1 MSSASTGDGLPLN
14 DEGFQI
20 MAGAVNSRRL
30 RS

>member
-14 DEGFQI
+14 DEDLQI